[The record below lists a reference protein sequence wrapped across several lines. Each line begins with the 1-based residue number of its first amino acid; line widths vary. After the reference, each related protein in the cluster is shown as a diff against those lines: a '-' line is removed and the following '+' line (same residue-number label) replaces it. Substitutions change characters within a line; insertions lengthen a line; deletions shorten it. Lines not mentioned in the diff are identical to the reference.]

1 MQNWKHVGKL
11 AALFLTVEVMRLSA
25 QVQNP
30 RPIAQN
36 PSATARVTDQNQQ
49 FLRAPRY
56 MSNAGKQYSAPV
68 RSANQG
74 LSSLPAEAIPVISA
88 TLGRGDRRYH
98 LRPHAAGLTADNPAQ
113 ALDAQFTRQG
123 VEVRSGSAK
132 WRFALRS
139 YGYGENLR
147 RVREAT
153 PKTYANRVEY
163 RRGSLV
169 EWYVNGPMGLEQ
181 GFTLSTRPG
190 HKIGGDVGPLT
201 LALGFEGS
209 VTPSLD
215 PAANTPR
222 DGAKGI
228 TLRDG
233 RSQAVARYTGL
244 AAHDSTGRELAA
256 SLEFARGDLVL
267 RIRDAGAR
275 YPLTIDPFFQ
285 AAKLT
290 DTDEPSGTLGV
301 SVAISSDAS
310 TIVAGAEN
318 ATSTNQYQGA
328 AYVFVKP
335 ASGWAAATQ
344 TTMLVASDGQ
354 YYDFLGASV
363 AINSNGSVIVAG
375 APAGV
380 ASPSVPGAAYVFL
393 EPPNGWPA
401 GQTVNEMAK
410 LTASNQ
416 QAGNEFGGSVA
427 ISADGNTIAANAPTE
442 TVNSNSDQ
450 GALYVFVKNGAWA
463 SATETAK
470 LTASDGTE
478 NSNLAGG
485 VSMNSNGTTIVAG
498 TAPFIS
504 TIEGAAYVFVK
515 PASGSWANGNETA
528 ELTSSDHAGQVTGVA
543 ITADGGTIL
552 AGFPGAN
559 DSNSVQGGAAYVFV
573 EPGTGWANS
582 ATETAKLTASDA
594 QTNDYL
600 GYSVAISPGGSTVVA
615 GAPQATVNTKQF
627 QGAAYVFS
635 KPAGGWTTGTQTAK
649 LTASDGAAND
659 EFGFSVAA
667 ASDGSA
673 IVGAPFNDSYAG
685 AAYVFLPSAPFTI
698 TPTPSK
704 ETIYR
709 GVLGGFLLTL
719 KSLTGFKGEVT
730 LSCSGGPPGS
740 YCANLPKAV
749 YLNGT
754 AYALSG
760 IFFPKNSAPATYT
773 ITFTGM
779 SGSLRSQATATFTVK

>member
-1 MQNWKHVGKL
+1 
-11 AALFLTVEVMRLSA
+11 
-25 QVQNP
+25 
-30 RPIAQN
+30 
-36 PSATARVTDQNQQ
+36 
-49 FLRAPRY
+49 

-74 LSSLPAEAIPVISA
+74 LSILPAEAIPVISA

-113 ALDAQFTRQG
+113 ALTAQFTREG

-147 RVREAT
+147 RVRAAT
-153 PKTYANRVEY
+153 PKSYANRVEY

-201 LALGFEGS
+201 IALGLEGS
-209 VTPSLD
+209 VRPSLE
-215 PAANTPR
+215 PAANTQCG
-222 DGAKGI
+222 GAKGI

-233 RSQAVARYTGL
+233 RSQPVARYTGL

-267 RIRDAGAR
+267 RIQDAGAR
-275 YPLTIDPFFQ
+275 YPLTIDPFVQ

-290 DTDEPSGTLGV
+290 DTDEPSGFLGA
-301 SVAISSDAS
+301 SVAISSDGS

-318 ATSTNQYQGA
+318 ATATNQIQGA

-354 YYDFLGASV
+354 YDYFVGASV

-375 APAGV
+375 APANA
-380 ASPSVPGAAYVFL
+380 ASPATPGAAYVFL
-393 EPPNGWPA
+393 EPANGWPA
-401 GQTVNEMAK
+401 GQTINETAK

-442 TVNSNSDQ
+442 TVNSNSNQ

-485 VSMNSNGTTIVAG
+485 VSVNSNGTTIVAG
-498 TAPFIS
+498 TAPFDS

-515 PASGSWANGNETA
+515 PASGSWANGNESA
-528 ELTSSDHAGQVTGVA
+528 KLTSSDHAGQVTGVA

-573 EPGTGWANS
+573 EPGTGWAS

-594 QTNDYL
+594 QANDYL
-600 GYSVAISPGGSTVVA
+600 GYSVAISPNGSTVVA
-615 GAPQATVNTKQF
+615 GAPQLNTNLF
-627 QGAAYVFS
+627 PGAAYVFS

-709 GVLGGFLLTL
+709 GVLGGFFLTL

-730 LSCSGGPPGS
+730 LSCSGGPAGS

-760 IFFPKNSAPATYT
+760 IFFPKNSAAGTYA
-773 ITFTGM
+773 ITFTGT
-779 SGSLRSQATATFTVK
+779 SGSLSGKATASFTVK